1 MLSFYGGYI
10 KEQEFGTGARR
21 YEIKISKLDKKQD
34 DIELYEGKASI
45 LGLPSNFMVFEPV
58 KFNTNDEYTKEFL
71 RNNLVKV
78 ESEKDDTALTFTFTF
93 SKGLGSDKELVF
105 YYYV

>member
-21 YEIKISKLDKKQD
+21 YEIKIPSLSKQD
-34 DIELYEGKASI
+34 NIELYEGKASI
-45 LGLPSNFMVFEPV
+45 LGLPSNFTVFEPV

-78 ESEKDDTALTFTFTF
+78 ESEKDDTTLTFTFTF
-93 SKGLGSDKELVF
+93 SKNSDNNLIF

>member
-21 YEIKISKLDKKQD
+21 YEIKIPNLSKQD
-34 DIELYEGKASI
+34 NIELYEGKAKI
-45 LGLPSNFMVFEPV
+45 LGLPSNFTVFEPV

-78 ESEKDDTALTFTFTF
+78 ESEKDDTTLTFTFTF